1 MGDMRG
7 QHFVSWDERRDIA
20 HPGDRSETVTFC
32 VEHFINCAKE
42 AIRDHKYFSV
52 ALAGGSTPKEIFQ
65 KLSSTPYLGAVDWH
79 RVLLFWG
86 DERNVTPTNLK
97 SNFCS
102 AMNAGLKSL
111 SIPPH
116 HVFRM
121 QAERD
126 IEENAKA
133 YDATIRKILQGRP
146 FDLVMLGMGEDG
158 HTASLFPKT
167 SALKE
172 TKSWVVA
179 NKVPQKRTCRM
190 TLTYPC
196 INYADNIVIYVLGS
210 SKSKMVKKVFLEK
223 HNPPFPVDLIGTSH
237 NKALW
242 VCDTE
247 AGKQIL
253 ENLKRRTLRNGHKL
267 GDDPDHNLSKN
278 HSKLL

>member
-1 MGDMRG
+1 MKG

-20 HPGDRSETVTFC
+20 HPGDKAETITFC

-42 AIRDHKYFSV
+42 AMRDHQHFSV
-52 ALAGGSTPKEIFQ
+52 ALSGGSTPKEIFR
-65 KLSSTPYLGAVDWH
+65 KLSSTPYLGEVDWQ

-86 DERNVTPTNLK
+86 DERNVTPTDLK

-111 SIPPH
+111 SIPLH

-121 QAERD
+121 HAEKN

-133 YDATIRKILQGRP
+133 YEATIHRILEGRP
-146 FDLVMLGMGEDG
+146 FDLIMLGMGEDG
-158 HTASLFPKT
+158 HTASLFPET

-172 TKSWVVA
+172 AKSLVVA
-179 NKVPQKRTCRM
+179 NKVPQKKTCRM

-210 SKSKMVKKVFLEK
+210 NKSTMVKKVFLEK
-223 HNPPFPVDLIGTSH
+223 HDPPFPVSLIGTPY

-253 ENLKRRTLRNGHKL
+253 NVLKQR
-267 GDDPDHNLSKN
+267 
-278 HSKLL
+278 HSRG